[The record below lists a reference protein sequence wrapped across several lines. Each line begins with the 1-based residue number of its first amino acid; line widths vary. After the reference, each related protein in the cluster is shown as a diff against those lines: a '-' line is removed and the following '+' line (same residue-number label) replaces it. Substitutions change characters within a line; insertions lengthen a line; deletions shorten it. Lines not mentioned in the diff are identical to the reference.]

1 MCNSYIESSFQA
13 LQTNT
18 TFHDCTQFLLQF
30 LFSAPIPKSC
40 SNLITSGWGLA
51 EWDVVGYHL
60 SARDIPMC
68 PYSHLASGKWC
79 IWCCLPHLI
88 LMRPLGPGSL
98 SATLLPFSRLQKIL
112 LLLFSHYIMS
122 DSVTLWTAACQAPLS
137 FTISW
142 NLLKFMS
149 MESMLLSNHL
159 ILCRPLLLLPSIFS
173 STEVFSS
180 ESALH
185 FRWPKYWPL
194 VQKISSC
201 HFFLDSPNF
210 CHSVSHY
217 AGHRGFWGLMNGE
230 GFTCVLGSFKLIESQ
245 SVIFLLWA

>member
-18 TFHDCTQFLLQF
+18 TFHDCTRFLLQF

-68 PYSHLASGKWC
+68 PYLHLASGKWC

-122 DSVTLWTAACQAPLS
+122 DSVTVDCSMPGSSVLHYLLEFAEIHVHGLNAAIQPSHPLPPPSPFAFNLFQHWGLFQWVSSSLQVAKVLAIGAENIKLS
-137 FTISW
+137 F
-142 NLLKFMS
+142 
-149 MESMLLSNHL
+149 
-159 ILCRPLLLLPSIFS
+159 LPWF
-173 STEVFSS
+173 
-180 ESALH
+180 A
-185 FRWPKYWPL
+185 
-194 VQKISSC
+194 
-201 HFFLDSPNF
+201 
-210 CHSVSHY
+210 
-217 AGHRGFWGLMNGE
+217 
-230 GFTCVLGSFKLIESQ
+230 
-245 SVIFLLWA
+245 